1 MPEIV
6 AENLAQN
13 TGGNF
18 DVMNTTTALPDKMK
32 ALGETLARAHRNM
45 SGWYAVDIQTDST
58 DFKAIDV
65 GVAREGVRL
74 QISDRRRGQ

>member
-1 MPEIV
+1 MHC
-6 AENLAQN
+6 
-13 TGGNF
+13 
-18 DVMNTTTALPDKMK
+18 DVMNTTALLGKIG
-32 ALGETLARAHRNM
+32 ALGETPARSHRNM
-45 SGWYAVDIQTDST
+45 SGWYAVDIQTDAA